1 MFTEQL
7 TLKPVAPFN
16 FELTGKIFSDGD
28 EQIRKFANGEFFQV
42 LHLNG
47 KLVLLTLISTGTVE
61 APELCAELKSNQKL
75 TEEEKNHAANIATNL
90 FNLNLDLK
98 PFYDKVKK
106 DPTLSR
112 ILKELFGLRSPT
124 TQTVYEALVDSIIE
138 QQISLRV
145 AISMERKTIKEFG
158 ETMVSQGKTYYAYP
172 SPQALAKADI
182 KTLTQCGLSSRKA
195 EYIKEISR
203 LIAEGKLDLEKFKK
217 YEDTGR
223 VVEELDAM
231 RGIGVWT
238 AELTVL
244 RSMQKWDAMPADDV
258 GLRRIIAH
266 YYCKNEKITAEETR
280 KIAEPWGMW
289 RGLAAF
295 YFVVAE
301 LVGLAP

>member
-16 FELTGKIFSDGD
+16 FELSSKIFSDGD
-28 EQIRKFANGEFFQV
+28 EQIRKYANGEFVQV
-42 LHLNG
+42 LQLNG
-47 KLVLLTLISTGTVE
+47 KLALLILVSTGTTE
-61 APELCAELKSNQKL
+61 APELRVELQSNQKL
-75 TEEEKNHAANIATNL
+75 TEEEKKQAAKIITNL

-98 PFYDKVKK
+98 PFYDTVKK

-112 ILKELFGLRSPT
+112 MLKELFGLRSPT

-145 AISMERKTIKEFG
+145 AIGMERKMIKEFG
-158 ETMVSQGKTYYAYP
+158 EPISLPEKTYYAYP

-217 YEDTGR
+217 YEDTAK
-223 VVEELDAM
+223 VVEELDAI

-266 YYCKNEKITAEETR
+266 YYCKDEKITAVQARE
-280 KIAEPWGMW
+280 IAEPWGKW

-301 LVGLAP
+301 LVGLES